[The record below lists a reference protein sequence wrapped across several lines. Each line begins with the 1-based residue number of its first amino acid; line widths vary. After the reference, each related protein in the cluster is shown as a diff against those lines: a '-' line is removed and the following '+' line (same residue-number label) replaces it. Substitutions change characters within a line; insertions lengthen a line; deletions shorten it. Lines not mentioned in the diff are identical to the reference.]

1 MTSLEQL
8 KLELFKVE
16 EIFGIYS
23 FPQVHQ
29 MISTITSEMR
39 DGVDQIDVI
48 EKAFPMGS
56 MTGAPKVKV
65 MELIERY
72 ENTKRGPFSGA
83 AGFFNG
89 SQSFD
94 FNVLIRS
101 IFINKKTN
109 TYSFQVG
116 GAITYDSVPEKEY
129 EECMVKAKAIFQLIG
144 ANEKS

>member
-1 MTSLEQL
+1 
-8 KLELFKVE
+8 
-16 EIFGIYS
+16 
-23 FPQVHQ
+23 
-29 MISTITSEMR
+29 
-39 DGVDQIDVI
+39 
-48 EKAFPMGS
+48 
-56 MTGAPKVKV
+56 